1 MAINY
6 STALKNTRMTA
17 VRDAI
22 DGGSGAGK
30 INIYNAAYA
39 NLLVSIA
46 LADPSGTIGG
56 AGVLTLSGMPKSGTG
71 VFAGNAAIA
80 RILDSDDTVI
90 ADGLTVG
97 TVGTDII
104 IDNVNIAVGQNVN
117 ITAGTITH
125 G

>member
-6 STALKNTRMTA
+6 STAIKNARMTT

-22 DGGSGAGK
+22 DAGSGAGK
-30 INIYNAAYA
+30 INIYNATYA
-39 NLLVSIA
+39 NILVTIE
-46 LADPSGTIGG
+46 LADPSGTI
-56 AGVLTLSGMPKSGTG
+56 ANGVLTLSGMPKSGAG
-71 VFAGNAAIA
+71 IFAGNAALA
-80 RILDSDDTVI
+80 RILDSDNTVV

-117 ITAGTITH
+117 ITAGSITH

>member
-6 STALKNTRMTA
+6 STNLKNTRMTA

-30 INIYNAAYA
+30 INIYTAAYGA
-39 NLLVSIA
+39 LLVSIP
-46 LADPSGTIGG
+46 LADPSGTI
-56 AGVLTLSGMPKSGTG
+56 ANGVLTLSGMPKSGVASG
-71 VFAGNAAIA
+71 AGTAAIA
-80 RILDSDDTVI
+80 RILDSADTVV

-97 TVGTDII
+97 TAGTDIV
-104 IDNVNIAVGQNVN
+104 IDNTNIAVSQNVN
-117 ITAGTITH
+117 ITAGSITH

>member
-1 MAINY
+1 MSINY

-22 DGGSGAGK
+22 DGGSAAGK
-30 INIYNAAYA
+30 INIYTSAYGT
-39 NLLVSIA
+39 LLVSIA
-46 LADPSGTIGG
+46 LADPSGTIANG
-56 AGVLTLSGMPKSGTG
+56 ALTFSGMPKTGTATG
-71 VFAGNAAIA
+71 AGNAAIA
-80 RILDSDDTVI
+80 KILDSDNTVI

-97 TVGTDII
+97 TNGTDIV
-104 IDNVNIAVGQNVN
+104 IDNVNIAVDQTVN

>member
-6 STALKNTRMTA
+6 STAIKNARMTT

-22 DGGSGAGK
+22 DAGSGAGK
-30 INIYNAAYA
+30 INIYNATYA
-39 NLLVSIA
+39 NILVTIE
-46 LADPSGTIGG
+46 LADPSGTIAAG
-56 AGVLTLSGMPKSGTG
+56 ALTLSGMPKSGTG
-71 VFAGNAAIA
+71 IFAGNAALA
-80 RILDSDDTVI
+80 RILDSDNTVV

-97 TVGTDII
+97 TSGTDII

-117 ITAGTITH
+117 ITAGSITH

>member
-6 STALKNTRMTA
+6 SNTVKVTRMTA

-22 DGGSGAGK
+22 DGGAAAGK
-30 INIYNAAYA
+30 INIYTAAYA
-39 NLLVSIA
+39 SLLVSIS
-46 LADPSGTIGG
+46 LADPSGTVAG
-56 AGVLTLSGMPKSGTG
+56 AGVLTLSGMPKSGVG
-71 VFAGNAAIA
+71 GNPGNAAIA

-104 IDNVNIAVGQNVN
+104 IDNINIAVGQTVN
-117 ITAGTITH
+117 ITAGAITH

>member
-6 STALKNTRMTA
+6 STAVKNTRMTA

-30 INIYNAAYA
+30 INIYTAAYGA
-39 NLLVSIA
+39 LLVSIP
-46 LADPSGTIGG
+46 LADPSGTI
-56 AGVLTLSGMPKSGTG
+56 ANGVLTLSGMPKSGAATG
-71 VFAGNAAIA
+71 AGNAAIA
-80 RILDSDDTVI
+80 RIVDSADTVI

-97 TVGTDII
+97 VSASDII
-104 IDNVNIAVGQNVN
+104 IDNVNIALSQNVN
-117 ITAGTITH
+117 ITAGSITK